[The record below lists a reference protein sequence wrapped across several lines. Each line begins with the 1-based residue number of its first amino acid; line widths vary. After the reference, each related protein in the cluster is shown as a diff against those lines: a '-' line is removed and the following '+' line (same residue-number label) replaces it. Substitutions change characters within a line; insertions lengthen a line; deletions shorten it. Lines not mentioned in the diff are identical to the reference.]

1 MQLKRSDLQPGDK
14 DIVLKNAQ
22 MSRNLKL
29 LLHRK
34 DRGQN
39 LVYPQICE
47 LSFLN
52 WKGESTIKFKI
63 ISCFSL
69 DIAL

>member
-1 MQLKRSDLQPGDK
+1 MQLKRSDLQPGDQ

-39 LVYPQICE
+39 LVY
-47 LSFLN
+47 
-52 WKGESTIKFKI
+52 THTRM
-63 ISCFSL
+63 
-69 DIAL
+69 